1 MYIQRF
7 FSPAQ
12 KKAELWV
19 KILIIVNVV
28 YYIASLFVS
37 HLLPA
42 GQSVEFFSPSGQA
55 LVALGAS
62 GRELLVRFHMFHSL
76 VNANF
81 LHGNLMH
88 IAFNMLAF
96 YQLFRPV
103 CWSYGTDR
111 GLVIYLVSG
120 VFAYICSAIMGIEFT
135 VGASGAVFGLMGALL
150 YFAKS
155 RGDLFGQ
162 RLFKEVAVWAALVLA
177 IGFFSEGVNNVAHL
191 TGLIAGAVLGWFLG
205 FRTRETKKVV
215 WAANICIIITVLCLL
230 YPIIFIMRL

>member
-1 MYIQRF
+1 M
-7 FSPAQ
+7 
-12 KKAELWV
+12 
-19 KILIIVNVV
+19 KILIAVNIF
-28 YYIASLFVS
+28 YYLASLFVS
-37 HLLPA
+37 HILPGNA
-42 GQSVEFFSPSGQA
+42 SMEFFSPSGQGLA
-55 LVALGAS
+55 VMGAS

-88 IAFNMLAF
+88 IVFNMMAF

-111 GLVIYLVSG
+111 GLVIYLASG
-120 VFAYICSAIMGIEFT
+120 VFAYICSAVMGIEFT

-162 RLFKEVAVWAALVLA
+162 RLFKEIAVWAALILL
-177 IGFFSEGVNNVAHL
+177 IGIFSEGVNNVAHL
-191 TGLIAGAVLGWFLG
+191 TGLIAGAALGWFLG
-205 FRTRETKKVV
+205 FRTREGRKIVTV
-215 WAANICIIITVLCLL
+215 ANVCIIITVLCLL
-230 YPIIFIMRL
+230 YPFVMIMQL

>member
-1 MYIQRF
+1 MNIQRF
-7 FSPAQ
+7 FSPGQ

-19 KILIIVNVV
+19 KILIGVNVV
-28 YYIASLFVS
+28 YYLVSLLVS
-37 HLLPA
+37 HFLPGNA
-42 GQSVEFFSPSGQA
+42 SMEFFSPSGPG
-55 LVALGAS
+55 LVVMGAS

-76 VNANF
+76 INANF

-111 GLVIYLVSG
+111 GLLIYLVSG
-120 VFAYICSAIMGIEFT
+120 VFAYVCSAVMGIEFT

-162 RLFKEVAVWAALVLA
+162 RLFKEIAIWAVLVLA

-191 TGLIAGAVLGWFLG
+191 TGLIAGAALGWFLG
-205 FRTRETKKVV
+205 FRTHESRKVTIV
-215 WAANICIIITVLCLL
+215 ANVCIIITVLCLL
-230 YPIIFIMRL
+230 YPIIIIAQL